1 MEKNRRRDWR
11 RRYDSGMDVLQSL
24 RDLLNHR
31 TNDPGGYEIVLECW
45 IESAADEI
53 ERLRAENKRLRES
66 VGDWEAA
73 AETAGLVCRN
83 TDSGPSL
90 VRS

>member
-1 MEKNRRRDWR
+1 
-11 RRYDSGMDVLQSL
+11 MDVLQSL
-24 RDLLNHR
+24 RGLLKHR
-31 TNDPGGYEIVLECW
+31 TDDPGAYEFVLECW

-53 ERLRAENKRLRES
+53 ERLRAENTRLREA

-73 AETAGLVCRN
+73 AETAGLVCRS